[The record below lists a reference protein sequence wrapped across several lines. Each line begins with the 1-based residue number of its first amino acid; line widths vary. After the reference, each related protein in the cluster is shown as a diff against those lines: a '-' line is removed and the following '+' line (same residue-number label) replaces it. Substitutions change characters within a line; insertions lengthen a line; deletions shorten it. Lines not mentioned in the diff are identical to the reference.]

1 MALVRSASVFSLAVA
16 LSAALLL
23 SGCVYPLFPDGEGEK
38 WTDDS
43 DSGPTDENGAVYTL
57 VPVGDVSREGGPSD
71 LSAITCV
78 SNDTYWAA
86 SDSGGVVCEM
96 KVSVDD
102 RSGKI
107 TGCRFGRMMKLEDC
121 KDIEGLAFDPLTYM
135 LWASD
140 EVGPVISGHRLK
152 DGRRL
157 LDLSL
162 PDCYSRC
169 RANLSLES
177 LTIREDGLEMWT
189 CNEAAL
195 EGDGRLSTKKS
206 TSLVRLSRFV
216 RKDCV
221 SPWRP
226 SGQWAYPIGRLHG
239 GTFRGVQLRGVSDLC
254 VLPDGTLLV
263 LEREFSWNVI
273 PCFRSRI
280 YQVRFSG
287 ATDVTKRKSLK
298 DPDIIPVRRR
308 RLWVDDGTFANY
320 EGMCLGKTLSDGSRL
335 LLLVS
340 DGDDNA
346 GERLYSFR
354 LQK

>member
-1 MALVRSASVFSLAVA
+1 MVRSESASSLAVA

-23 SGCVYPLFPDGEGEK
+23 SGCVCPLVPGGEGGGR
-38 WTDDS
+38 TG
-43 DSGPTDENGAVYTL
+43 DSGSGSSGNDGVGYTL
-57 VPVGDVSREGGPSD
+57 VPVGSVGREGGPAD

-78 SNDTYWAA
+78 SNDTYWTA
-86 SDSGGVVCEM
+86 SDSDGVVCELT
-96 KVSVDD
+96 VSVDG
-102 RSGKI
+102 RSGEI
-107 TGCRFGRMMKLEDC
+107 TGCRFGKTMRLEGCRDV
-121 KDIEGLAFDPLTYM
+121 EGLAFDPLTST

-140 EVGPVISGHRLK
+140 EAGSVVSGHRLT

-157 LDLSL
+157 HDLSL

-195 EGDGRLSTKKS
+195 EGDGDPSTKK
-206 TSLVRLSRFV
+206 TASLVRISRFV

-221 SPWRP
+221 SPWRF
-226 SGQWAYPIGRLHG
+226 SGQWAYPVGRLHG
-239 GTFRGVQLRGVSDLC
+239 GSFRGVQVRGVSDLC

-273 PCFRSRI
+273 PCFRCCVC
-280 YQVRFSG
+280 QVDFAG
-287 ATDVTKRKSLK
+287 ATDVTGLESLK
-298 DPDIIPVRRR
+298 DGAVTPVRRR
-308 RLWVDDGTFANY
+308 RLWSDASFANY
-320 EGMCLGKTLSDGSRL
+320 EGMCLGRRLDDGTRL
-335 LLLVS
+335 LLLAS

-346 GERLYSFR
+346 DERIYSFR
-354 LQK
+354 LQSDK